1 MGDKMYRLGL
11 ATLLTFIG
19 LTFVSDIPNS
29 GVLACGM
36 NRDESQIL
44 LIDKAWSRAA
54 ENKDINGLIAPYATD
69 GSILPFNAPL
79 ATGTSAIRQVWAS
92 LISTPGYGLKF
103 SPTGIFVSGSGDMA
117 WEIGTF
123 ELKLNDAGGISK
135 IMLGKY
141 VVTWKKVDGDWRVAA
156 DIFNTNN

>member
-11 ATLLTFIG
+11 ATLITFIG
-19 LTFVSDIPNS
+19 LTFVSNIPNS

-54 ENKDINGLIAPYATD
+54 KNKDIDGVIAPYATD
-69 GSILPFNAPL
+69 GSILPFNAPM
-79 ATGTSAIRQVWAS
+79 ATGTAAIRQAWS
-92 LISTPGYGLKF
+92 LLMSKPGYGLTF
-103 SPTGIFVSGSGDMA
+103 SPTRIFVSASGDIA
-117 WEIGTF
+117 WEIGIF

-135 IMLGKY
+135 LMLGKY
-141 VVTWKKVDGDWRVAA
+141 MVMWKKVDGDWRVAA
-156 DIFNTNN
+156 DMFKTNN